1 MTSPPSFVSS
11 IPWHE
16 LPSPC
21 YVVDLD
27 LLESNLQVL
36 DSVQRKS
43 GATILLAL
51 KGFAMWSTFPLIRR
65 YLSGTTASSLH
76 EARLG
81 REEFG
86 GEVHV
91 YAVAIGDEEIDE
103 YLLLADHVTF
113 NSLSQWARFKDRA
126 RTSGCRLGLRINP
139 QYSEV
144 GVNLYNPCVAG
155 SRFGMTSAALRDV
168 DLEGLSGLHFH
179 TMCEQNAD
187 TLSRTLDRVLPEFG
201 SILKGMAWLNM
212 GGGHH
217 ITRTDYDLDLLC
229 RCVDR
234 VKRECDVG
242 VILEPGEAVV
252 LHTGFLV
259 STVVDVFET
268 QGFHHA
274 ILDVSATAHMPDV
287 LEMPYRPD
295 ILDAGLPGEKAH
307 THRLGGLTCLA
318 GDVIGD
324 YSFDQ
329 PLVTGDRLVLT
340 DMAHY
345 TMVKNTTFN
354 GVPLPSIATYS
365 QDGGLQVQR
374 LFGYDDF
381 RSRLS

>member
-1 MTSPPSFVSS
+1 MSESRPP
-11 IPWHE
+11 IPWRE

-36 DSVQRKS
+36 DSVQKRT
-43 GATILLAL
+43 GATIILAL

-65 YLSGTTASSLH
+65 YLKGTTASSLH

-86 GEVHV
+86 GDVHV
-91 YAVAIGDEEIDE
+91 YAVAIQEVEIDE
-103 YLLLADHVTF
+103 YLMLANHLTF
-113 NSLSQWARFKDRA
+113 NSVSQWERFKDR
-126 RTSGCRLGLRINP
+126 SGSSDCRFGLRINP

-144 GVNLYNPCVAG
+144 DVDLYNPCIAG
-155 SRFGMTSAALRDV
+155 SRFGVTAEELHGV

-179 TMCEQNAD
+179 TMCEQNSD
-187 TLSRTLDRVLPEFG
+187 TLSRTLDKVLPDFG
-201 SILKGMAWLNM
+201 SILKNMAWLNM

-217 ITRTDYDLDLLC
+217 ITRADYDLDLLC
-229 RCVDR
+229 LCIDR
-234 VKRECDVG
+234 VKRECDVD
-242 VILEPGEAVV
+242 VILEPGEAVAWR
-252 LHTGFLV
+252 TGFLV

-287 LEMPYRPD
+287 LEMPYRPE
-295 ILDAGLPGEKAH
+295 ILDAGQPGEKAH
-307 THRLGGLTCLA
+307 TLRLGGLTCLA

-329 PLVTGDRLVLT
+329 PLVVGDRLVFT

-354 GVPLPSIATYS
+354 GVPLPSIATHS
-365 QDGGLQVQR
+365 QCGGVQVHR
-374 LFGYDDF
+374 MFSYDDF
-381 RSRLS
+381 RLRLS